1 MNNMHNLFDLN
12 GHVALVTGGNGGL
25 GLAMAKGLA
34 KAGAQI
40 AVWGR
45 NEAKNVEAVAELVA
59 MGGHAQSFEADVTDP
74 ASTAAA
80 FDRTINAFGKI
91 DSCFANAGGAGAR
104 GSFVDMDRQAWL
116 DTNELNILSVIDT
129 FQLATRHWQNRK
141 AGGKLIVTSSV
152 AALLGLPNSA
162 GYCLTKSAVT
172 GLVRSLAIELGRSGI
187 QVNAIL
193 PGFIETEMSLNT
205 PKAFQDGC
213 RRRAASGKIG
223 QLSDMEGI
231 AVYLASQQSNFMTGQ
246 ALVLDGGHSIFPL

>member
-45 NEAKNVEAVAELVA
+45 NEAKNAEAVAELVA

-91 DSCFANAGGAGAR
+91 ALEAR
-104 GSFVDMDRQAWL
+104 SSIWIGKPGS
-116 DTNELNILSVIDT
+116 
-129 FQLATRHWQNRK
+129 TR
-141 AGGKLIVTSSV
+141 TSSI
-152 AALLGLPNSA
+152 
-162 GYCLTKSAVT
+162 
-172 GLVRSLAIELGRSGI
+172 SLA
-187 QVNAIL
+187 
-193 PGFIETEMSLNT
+193 
-205 PKAFQDGC
+205 
-213 RRRAASGKIG
+213 
-223 QLSDMEGI
+223 
-231 AVYLASQQSNFMTGQ
+231 
-246 ALVLDGGHSIFPL
+246 